1 MAENARLRSSRSRIG
16 VGLMEHPANRFKWK
30 TLVPELA
37 PGQYRGEF
45 TRAAYGGA
53 EVDQGLLYGFER

>member
-30 TLVPELA
+30 TLAPE
-37 PGQYRGEF
+37 GEQHEL
-45 TRAAYGGA
+45 R
-53 EVDQGLLYGFER
+53 RI